1 MPFKVTR
8 GVLVTVA
15 LAVGYGGAAGANT
28 VLSAGTPGE
37 PGAYVDARAQ
47 AMGGAALGLFDGKN
61 VNAANPATPASYE
74 RAVFNL
80 TLVRGYTTYETDQG
94 RSVQT
99 SFDVPGAEL
108 SVPVS
113 TELALT
119 LSFRQ
124 VLNHNYEFTWPLEY
138 EGEIVGTN
146 RWRGVGSVYGLAGG
160 LAGRLGDRWLV
171 GGVVGYDFGAPEEV
185 FAKEYSVKGFSNTQE
200 NYETSYK
207 GVQVRAGAGYWVTDK
222 LSVGAVAS
230 AFTDHRVHETAYTEY
245 ATLYE
250 DDHTFALPWSA
261 GLGAGYAVGPRGR
274 LAADL
279 RYTGWS
285 RFAVDG
291 RGFGY
296 RDTLEFHAGAEG
308 RISTATRGFFL
319 WRMPYRLGAFYVPWY
334 SKERG
339 ELAQLGVAVGGG
351 YLFQNNEESRL
362 DVSLAYGRRG
372 GSGSEGLREETLDLY
387 VSFVGLETWI
397 GKRDVEE

>member
-1 MPFKVTR
+1 MDAKLIA
-8 GVLVTVA
+8 GILVGVA
-15 LAVGYGGAAGANT
+15 LAAVGGGTADANT
-28 VLSAGTPGE
+28 ILAAGTPGE
-37 PGAYVDARAQ
+37 PGADVDARAQ

-61 VNAANPATPASYE
+61 VNAVNPAAPASYE

-80 TLVRGYTTYETDQG
+80 TLVRGYASYETDQG

-99 SFDVPGAEL
+99 SFDLPGAEL
-108 SVPVS
+108 TVPVS
-113 TELALT
+113 GGLALT
-119 LSFRQ
+119 LAFRQ
-124 VLNHNYEFTWPLEY
+124 VLNHNYEVTWPLEY
-138 EGEIVGTN
+138 EGETVGTN
-146 RWRGVGSVYGLAGG
+146 RWRGVGSVYGFSAGV
-160 LAGRLGDRWLV
+160 AGRLGERWLA
-171 GGVVGYDFGAPEEV
+171 GGAVGYDFGAPEEV
-185 FAKEYSVKGFSNTQE
+185 FAKEYTVKGFSNTQE

-207 GVQVRAGAGYWVTDK
+207 GVQVRGGAGYWVTDR

-250 DDHTFALPWSA
+250 DDHKFALPWAA
-261 GLGAGYAVGPRGR
+261 GLGAAYAVGPRGR

-291 RGFGY
+291 EGFGY

-308 RISTATRGFFL
+308 RISTSKRGFFL

-339 ELAQLGVAVGGG
+339 EFAHFGVAAGAG
-351 YLFQNNEESRL
+351 YLFLNNEESRL

-372 GSGSEGLREETLDLY
+372 GLASDGLREETFDLY
-387 VSFVGLETWI
+387 ISFVGLETWI
-397 GKRDVEE
+397 GKRETEE